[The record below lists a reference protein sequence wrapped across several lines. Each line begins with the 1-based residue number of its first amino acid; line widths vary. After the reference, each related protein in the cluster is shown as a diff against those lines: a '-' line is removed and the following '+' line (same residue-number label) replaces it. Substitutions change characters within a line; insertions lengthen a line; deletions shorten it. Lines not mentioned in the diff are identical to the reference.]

1 MLEEEIKRL
10 LLQNLAKTSALE
22 AEIKKIRHYQIW
34 QQIFGVIKVVVI
46 VVPVVLAVLYAIPLF
61 KQALATYQGL
71 IGGVSSLQNKT
82 GQVNFLEILNGV
94 NGGGKITENQ
104 IKQFLK

>member
-1 MLEEEIKRL
+1 MPDEEIKHL

-22 AEIKKIRHYQIW
+22 IEIKKIRNYQIW
-34 QQIFGVIKVVVI
+34 QQIFGVVKVIVI

-61 KQALATYQGL
+61 KQALAAYQGL
-71 IGGVSSLQNKT
+71 IGGVSSLQGKT
-82 GQVNFLEILNGV
+82 GQVNILEIMNGLNGKV
-94 NGGGKITENQ
+94 SEDQ

>member
-1 MLEEEIKRL
+1 MSEEEIKRL

-22 AEIKKIRHYQIW
+22 IEVKKIRNYQIW
-34 QQIFGVIKVVVI
+34 QQIFGVIKVIVI

-71 IGGVSSLQNKT
+71 ISGVSSIQGKT
-82 GQVNFLEILNGV
+82 GQVNILEIMNGLNGKV
-94 NGGGKITENQ
+94 SEDQ